1 MHKYLKETTSKIIE
15 EHLTKIKIVDEYI
28 KDNKEIVLE
37 KLNNILKNK
46 IISELLNN
54 DDVLID
60 DIKKKIELGS
70 LDMRVDLVPIID
82 FIIEKIYTKEIDN
95 HKYWEK
101 KYLKDYSDSM
111 VKYILN
117 IFTSEFA

>member
-1 MHKYLKETTSKIIE
+1 M
-15 EHLTKIKIVDEYI
+15 DEYI
-28 KDNKEIVLE
+28 KDNKDCLE

-60 DIKKKIELGS
+60 DIKIELGMS
-70 LDMRVDLVPIID
+70 CLVPIID

-101 KYLKDYSDSM
+101 KYLKDYS
-111 VKYILN
+111 VYG
-117 IFTSEFA
+117 